1 MKRKFVLLLGLAL
14 WLALTGSA
22 SAQSG
27 GGYDLERS
35 TVTGGGDL
43 TPSGGG
49 YTLMGGVAEPGAGA
63 PPSGGGYEV
72 TGGFWIAV
80 STGGDDGTIYLY
92 VPIILKNTS
101 F

>member
-27 GGYDLERS
+27 GGYDLAWWA
-35 TVTGGGDL
+35 VPGGGDL

-49 YTLMGGVAEPGAGA
+49 YTLMGAAGQAEPGAA
-63 PPSGGGYEV
+63 LTGGGYEM

-80 STGGDDGTIYLY
+80 STGGDDGTIYVYL
-92 VPIILKNTS
+92 PIILKNR
-101 F
+101 

>member
-27 GGYDLERS
+27 GGYDLAWWA
-35 TVTGGGDL
+35 VPGGGDL

-49 YTLMGGVAEPGAGA
+49 YTLMGAAGQAEPGAA
-63 PPSGGGYEV
+63 LTGGGYELA
-72 TGGFWIAV
+72 GGAWIGV
-80 STGGDDGTIYLY
+80 STGGDGGTIYVYL
-92 VPIILKNTS
+92 PIILKNR
-101 F
+101 